1 MAGFQLYDFFAY
13 YYDLTTEPIHR
24 QHRIDAVAQLRLQ
37 PGQTVLDVPCGTG
50 ANIPWLWEGVGADGT
65 VIGCDYS
72 PGMLRRARRK
82 VTEHGWTNVALHESD
97 ARAITP
103 ERLGADRV
111 DAVISMLGMTVMPD
125 WEAVFDLTWDLLRPG
140 GRYVIMDLYLAER
153 PFSRLVDAFYRVVAN
168 ADSTRRVWE
177 PLAARVP
184 DFERHDDPRLGG
196 VSFIAAGTK
205 PAA

>member
-24 QHRIDAVAQLRLQ
+24 QHRIEAVAQLRLR

-50 ANIPWLWEGVGADGT
+50 ANLGWLHDGVGEGGRI
-65 VIGCDYS
+65 IGCDYS
-72 PGMLRRARRK
+72 PGMLRRAHRK
-82 VTEHGWTNVALHESD
+82 VAARGWANVELHETD
-97 ARAITP
+97 ARRITP
-103 ERLGADRV
+103 ALIDAERV

-125 WEAVFDLTWDLLRPG
+125 WQDVFELTWGLLRPG
-140 GRYVIMDLYLAER
+140 GRYVIMDLYLAGR
-153 PFSRLVDAFYRVVAN
+153 PFSRLVDAFYRVAAN

-177 PLAARVP
+177 PLAARVA

-196 VSFIAAGTK
+196 MSFVAAGTK